1 MADQK
6 ISDRAERL
14 PGAFDGTELIHVLP
28 TSAGISY
35 KSPVGTAASKNTGT
49 AAGDVPLNSDLGT
62 ASLVDTGTAAG
73 DVPLNSDLGTA
84 SLVDTGT
91 AAGDVPLNS
100 DLDLSADITVTVGS
114 GGDYATINAALAALV
129 KRKPLY
135 DNSGITA
142 TINLLAGFVMA
153 EQVLVY
159 GLDLGWI
166 TIVGADTE
174 TVITHT
180 ALTTDFTYA
189 DYGDSAYPAFGVSKG
204 GALPRVGQLFR
215 FNLSG
220 VGGSKHGVMAVG
232 AGSSADVL
240 DGCGVKNAGDRGI
253 SAYRGSTINAAG
265 ANVSGARSY
274 GIHAYRSSTINANE
288 VDASEAGTYGIVAYR
303 GSTINAYAAT
313 GTISQTANTLTL
325 NGIIFG

>member
-49 AAGDVPLNSDLGT
+49 GAGEVPLNSDLGT
-62 ASLVDTGTAAG
+62 ASLVDTGTTAG
-73 DVPLNSDLGTA
+73 EVPLNSDIYF
-84 SLVDTGT
+84 
-91 AAGDVPLNS
+91 
-100 DLDLSADITVTVGS
+100 SADITVTVGS

-180 ALTTDFTYA
+180 ALTTDFTA
-189 DYGDSAYPAFGVSKG
+189 SDYGFNAYPAFGVSRG
-204 GALPRVGQLFR
+204 GVLPRVGQLFR

-220 VGGSKHGVMAVG
+220 VGGSKHGVMAIG

-240 DGCGVKNAGDRGI
+240 VGCGVKDAGTYGI
-253 SAYRGSTINAAG
+253 YANQGSTINAES
-265 ANVSGARSY
+265 ANASGAGNY
-274 GIHAYRSSTINANE
+274 GIF
-288 VDASEAGTYGIVAYR
+288 ASQ
-303 GSTINAYAAT
+303 GSTINARYAT
-313 GTISQTANTLTL
+313 GTLSLTANTLTSS
-325 NGIIFG
+325 GIIFQ

>member
-49 AAGDVPLNSDLGT
+49 GAGE
-62 ASLVDTGTAAG
+62 
-73 DVPLNSDLGTA
+73 
-84 SLVDTGT
+84 
-91 AAGDVPLNS
+91 VPLNS

-135 DNSGITA
+135 DSSGITA

-180 ALTTDFTYA
+180 ALTTDFTA
-189 DYGDSAYPAFGVSKG
+189 SDYGFNAYPAFGVSRG
-204 GALPRVGQLFR
+204 GVLPRVGQLFR

-220 VGGSKHGVMAVG
+220 VGGDKHGVMAIG

-240 DGCGVKNAGDRGI
+240 DGCGVKDAGSYGI
-253 SAYRGSTINAAG
+253 FASQGSTINARG
-265 ANVSGARSY
+265 ADASGAGSY
-274 GIHAYRSSTINANE
+274 GIFAY
-288 VDASEAGTYGIVAYR
+288 Y
-303 GSTINAYAAT
+303 GSTINAYQANASGAEDRGIYANQGSTINAESANASGAGAYGIFAYQGSTINANGAT
-313 GTISQTANTLTL
+313 GTLNLTANTLTSS
-325 NGIIFG
+325 GIIFR

>member
-28 TSAGISY
+28 TSAGIGY

-49 AAGDVPLNSDLGT
+49 GAGEVPLNSDLGT
-62 ASLVDTGTAAG
+62 ASIVDTGTAAG
-73 DVPLNSDLGTA
+73 EVPLNSDI
-84 SLVDTGT
+84 
-91 AAGDVPLNS
+91 
-100 DLDLSADITVTVGS
+100 DLSADITVTVGS

-135 DNSGITA
+135 DSSGITA

-166 TIVGADTE
+166 TIVGADTD

-180 ALTTDFTYA
+180 ALTTNFTYA
-189 DYGDSAYPAFGVSKG
+189 DYGFSAYPAFGVSRG
-204 GALPRVGQLFR
+204 GVLPRVGQLFR

-240 DGCGVKNAGDRGI
+240 DGCGVKDAGTYGIYADQSSTINADGADASGAGARGI
-253 SAYRGSTINAAG
+253 YAYHGSTINANG
-265 ANVSGARSY
+265 ADASGDGGDHIRVYY
-274 GIHAYRSSTINANE
+274 GSTINAN
-288 VDASEAGTYGIVAYR
+288 G
-303 GSTINAYAAT
+303 AT
-313 GTISQTANTLTL
+313 GTLSQTANTVTA
-325 NGIIFG
+325 NGIIFR